1 MRIDSPWLT
10 VRRVRVYGLL
20 LAVCLWSAYAVDL
33 ATPGLRDRAGL
44 IKGTDFVQ
52 FYTIGNL
59 ALHGNYEFLYDVRA
73 FASVTQKLVPQA
85 AGMVYAPLYGP
96 QILLLF
102 VPFAHLPY
110 TRALLV
116 WLLLNAALYACCVY
130 AVWKACPRLRQ
141 YPWTVLILALAFPG
155 FFHLIAWGQTSGLGL
170 ACFTAAFLALRS
182 KRRFVAGLAI
192 GCLMFKPQLGLA
204 AAVVFLMSREGKIVL
219 GAVLSATAQ
228 LALAW
233 WSYGTQLMR
242 TYAHALLHAREI
254 LPLLEP
260 RPYQMHS
267 LWHFWSL
274 LIPWQPAAFTL
285 YMISAVAVLAVTVR
299 CWQSALPL
307 GVRYST
313 LLIATVLVSP
323 HLSVYDLVILAP
335 AFLLLSDWAAG
346 ASGER
351 YAKAIPLLLYA
362 CYFLFLLGPLFQ
374 YTHLQLS
381 VPVMTALLW
390 SANAATLNTP

>member
-204 AAVVFLMSREGKIVL
+204 AAVVFLMSREGEIVL

>member
-1 MRIDSPWLT
+1 
-10 VRRVRVYGLL
+10 
-20 LAVCLWSAYAVDL
+20 
-33 ATPGLRDRAGL
+33 
-44 IKGTDFVQ
+44 
-52 FYTIGNL
+52 
-59 ALHGNYEFLYDVRA
+59 
-73 FASVTQKLVPQA
+73 
-85 AGMVYAPLYGP
+85 
-96 QILLLF
+96 
-102 VPFAHLPY
+102 
-110 TRALLV
+110 
-116 WLLLNAALYACCVY
+116 
-130 AVWKACPRLRQ
+130 
-141 YPWTVLILALAFPG
+141 VLILALAFPG